1 MAERRMMSK
10 KIVDSDAFM
19 DMPLSAQSLYFHLLM
34 RADDDGFVGNPRKI
48 MRMINA
54 NDDDYKLIM
63 AKRFVL
69 VFESGVCVIKHWLI
83 HNYIQNDRYSPSQ
96 YIEEKNT
103 LIVKEN
109 KSYTEC
115 IQNVSTTDTQYR
127 LGKVSIGKDS
137 KDKNNNTDSQSSSE
151 ENIFV
156 SELINSFKP
165 VNPSYQVLFS
175 RKNQRDACKRLIE
188 KHGVEF
194 LQKITGVLER
204 TNGTPYFPSIT
215 TPLQLEEKIGNLMAA
230 LQKQKSKNNN
240 GIDLNMV

>member
-96 YIEEKNT
+96 YIEEKNA
-103 LIVKEN
+103 LIIKEN

-137 KDKNNNTDSQSSSE
+137 
-151 ENIFV
+151 
-156 SELINSFKP
+156 
-165 VNPSYQVLFS
+165 
-175 RKNQRDACKRLIE
+175 IE
-188 KHGVEF
+188 AKGF
-194 LQKITGVLER
+194 TR
-204 TNGTPYFPSIT
+204 PT
-215 TPLQLEEKIGNLMAA
+215 LEEI
-230 LQKQKSKNNN
+230 KQYCTERNNDVSAERFLDYYQSNGWKVGRNSMKDWKATIRTWEKNELPKSKVPRTF
-240 GIDLNMV
+240 IAKE